1 MYTITNANLP
11 NIKFTAGI
19 EQDGFKLQ
27 LGAESPE
34 HLFNYVQTACDFMG
48 IPNPLNENLSNLE
61 KLEKKLSEAVDANHY
76 GAIDDLTKA
85 IQRLKSVN

>member
-11 NIKFTAGI
+11 DIKFTVSVELEGGKI
-19 EQDGFKLQ
+19 T

-34 HLFNYVQTACDFMG
+34 QLFNHVQTACDFMG
-48 IPNPLNENLSNLE
+48 ISNPLSGNLPILD
-61 KLEKKLSEAVDANHY
+61 KLENKLSEAVDNDNSL
-76 GAIDDLTKA
+76 AIESLTKA